1 MSSVDFIFGYF
12 PWRTFLL
19 DAILVLS
26 YNACMWSYLL
36 LGAIQGIMEWL
47 PISSQ
52 GMVAL
57 FGRFMSLGVNEID
70 IALFLHLGTMMAV
83 LVYFRKD
90 WKSIILLR
98 NPRLLRFLI
107 IATIISLVIGF
118 PLYHLVRG
126 LIIGPALL
134 VVTGVGLLGT
144 AWLHR
149 TKERKGWNFNKVTYL
164 TGVLQGLSIIPGFSR
179 SGATIFGLS
188 LGKLS
193 PPEILK
199 ISYLMSL
206 PIVLISSFYLVLQE
220 PLLIWA
226 GWPALITS
234 FIFGIVSLRL
244 LLKLSQQI
252 SFVFWALLFAI
263 FCFVGAF
270 ISYLS
275 L

>member
-1 MSSVDFIFGYF
+1 M
-12 PWRTFLL
+12 L

-26 YNACMWSYLL
+26 YNAHMWSYLL
-36 LGAIQGIMEWL
+36 LGAIQGITEWL

-52 GMVAL
+52 GIVAL
-57 FGRFMSLGVNEID
+57 SGHFMNLGMNEVD

-90 WKSIILLR
+90 WKSLILLR

-107 IATIISLVIGF
+107 IATIISLVIAF
-118 PLYHLVRG
+118 PLYHIVKS

-134 VVTGVGLLGT
+134 VVTGVGLMGT

-149 TKERKGWNFNKVTYL
+149 TRERRGWNFNKVTYV
-164 TGVLQGLSIIPGFSR
+164 TGLLQGLSIIPGFSR

-188 LGKLS
+188 LGRLS

-206 PIVLISSFYLVLQE
+206 PVVLVSSFYLIWHE
-220 PLLIWA
+220 PLLLWA

-234 FIFGIVSLRL
+234 FIFGIISLRL

-252 SFVFWALLFAI
+252 SFVFWAFLFSI
-263 FCFVGAF
+263 LCFVGAF